1 MHAKFIYVTFVIAQN
16 YFVIFATLGIMN
28 KLILHSLIAKSNQKA
43 RAVPKKLKN
52 KNKSYYDLN
61 SDKQPALKNIVL
73 ACRFYASIL
82 ITYNLAKNRCLT
94 DLFIFFFT
102 LFKAMHITQKRDAK
116 HLFFDF

>member
-1 MHAKFIYVTFVIAQN
+1 M
-16 YFVIFATLGIMN
+16 L
-28 KLILHSLIAKSNQKA
+28 LLSLRKSNQNA
-43 RAVPKKLKN
+43 SAVLKKLKN

-82 ITYNLAKNRCLT
+82 MTYNLAKNRCLT

-102 LFKAMHITQKRDAK
+102 LFKAMHITQKRDA
-116 HLFFDF
+116 

>member
-1 MHAKFIYVTFVIAQN
+1 MQFIDAMHKHFY
-16 YFVIFATLGIMN
+16 IFRHGQCPLNISNHIQGQRFNGNLTPIG
-28 KLILHSLIAKSNQKA
+28 KLQALKTGE
-43 RAVPKKLKN
+43 KLKN

-102 LFKAMHITQKRDAK
+102 LFKAMHIT
-116 HLFFDF
+116 